1 MLHQQIETD
10 SHASLHGSL
19 ASIFKVFEGRN
30 FRLLWLGEGTSLL
43 GDQFYLVGLGWL
55 TMQLTNSSLALGAI
69 RMAAAVPR
77 AVLMLVGGAITD
89 RFSPRS
95 VMLVSNLD

>member
-1 MLHQQIETD
+1 MLHQQIETY

-43 GDQFYLVGLGWL
+43 GDQFYLVGLG
-55 TMQLTNSSLALGAI
+55 
-69 RMAAAVPR
+69 
-77 AVLMLVGGAITD
+77 
-89 RFSPRS
+89 
-95 VMLVSNLD
+95 